1 MTINTCILV
10 LQSETDLISRYLC
23 DNNISAKVGL
33 SLSQLHDTRLLCGF
47 LILMATLTILIGI
60 AIQSYHSGIPAKN
73 RSRTQELFCSNKIRV
88 VRKLFSSLVSE
99 IYLHYVFSKFS
110 IFLALLYCSK
120 YNFFLSESLTCTC
133 YGRLLQLWHLEWG
146 LTSRMLEL

>member
-99 IYLHYVFSKFS
+99 IYLHYAFSKFS
-110 IFLALLYCSK
+110 IFFQFC
-120 YNFFLSESLTCTC
+120 
-133 YGRLLQLWHLEWG
+133 WHFYIVAHTTFSCLNH
-146 LTSRMLEL
+146 